1 MTTHDGATIL
11 GIGEGRSKRD
21 PNNPVNAELQ
31 LATTFETGDDRFK
44 WMNNEVFSEC
54 NNNLYHQETSIISC
68 SNTKQ

>member
-11 GIGEGRSKRD
+11 GIAEGRSKRD

-31 LATTFETGDDRFK
+31 MAKTFETGDDRFK

-54 NNNLYHQETSIISC
+54 NNNLCQEISIISC